1 MSAKEPESNDF
12 MNLVIAGGIGVV
24 TLGIFILCVCLR
36 SDNKKEKDKQ
46 GIKPEEKVEEIK
58 DIKPRE
64 ENNIQDKKDEDNKEE
79 EKIKTNKKK
88 KNKNKNKNKDK
99 KINNEEKKNLDF
111 VIDDDR
117 DGEWETVGDKKENS
131 QAKGNFEEEKKKTE
145 KYYNDYLD
153 KF

>member
-64 ENNIQDKKDEDNKEE
+64 ENNIQDKKDEEKKEK

-88 KNKNKNKNKDK
+88 KNKNKNKEK

>member
-64 ENNIQDKKDEDNKEE
+64 ENNIQDKKDEEKKEE

-117 DGEWETVGDKKENS
+117 DGEWETVGDKKKNC

>member
-64 ENNIQDKKDEDNKEE
+64 ENNIQDKKDEEKKEE

-131 QAKGNFEEEKKKTE
+131 QTKGNFEEEKKKTE